1 MKNYTFL
8 LCFFISCSVAYSQFP
23 WSNGKLKV
31 SENGR
36 FLQHENGTPFFWL
49 GDTGWLLFQRLNR
62 DEVKQY
68 FANRKDKGFNV
79 IQSVFFQFYT
89 DKNVYGQVPF
99 APKDLTKPIH
109 TPGKDP
115 NDPKQYDYWDHVEY
129 IIDMAAENGIYLAI
143 VPTWRDL
150 VKRDDSLTTQ
160 ISETFVA
167 HLVKYYKAKPNIIWV
182 NGGSSNPEIKTEIWE
197 TMGTTMKKNDTNHLI
212 TFHPFGRTQ
221 TSTWFQNASW
231 LDVNMFASGHRNY
244 EQDNSTKKY
253 GEDNWRYVLD
263 DLSKSPL
270 KPTLDGEASYED
282 LPQGIHDATQPY
294 WTDADVRRYAYWSVF
309 AGACGHIY
317 GQNSVRQIHI
327 AGVNKAESGAKL
339 SFFDAL
345 NAPGSYQMQYLKK
358 LILSRPY
365 FERINDQSVVVGD
378 EGEKYDRILVTRG
391 KNYLMAYTYT
401 GRNFTLQMGKIV
413 GKTVV
418 AWWYNPRTG
427 KATKIGKYKNKGN
440 ILFNPPFDKKDGND
454 WVLIIDNKSENFS
467 VAGV

>member
-1 MKNYTFL
+1 MTF
-8 LCFFISCSVAYSQFP
+8 SVVYSQLP
-23 WSNGKLKV
+23 WDNGELKV

-36 FLQHENGTPFFWL
+36 FLQHENGTPFFWQ

-89 DKNVYGQVPF
+89 DKNVYGQIPF
-99 APKDLTKPIH
+99 APNNLTQPIH

-129 IIDMAAENGIYLAI
+129 IIDMAAEYGIYLAI

-150 VKRDDSLTTQ
+150 VKRDDLLTPQ
-160 ISETFVA
+160 IAETFVA
-167 HLVKYYKAKPNIIWV
+167 HLVNYYKAKPNIIWV
-182 NGGSSNPEIKTEIWE
+182 NGGSTNPETKTEIWE
-197 TMGTTMKKNDTNHLI
+197 TMGATLKKNDPNHLI
-212 TFHPFGRTQ
+212 TFHPFGRMQ

-244 EQDNSTKKY
+244 EQDNSTRKF

-270 KPTLDGEASYED
+270 KPTIDGEPSYED

-309 AGACGHIY
+309 AGACGHVY

-339 SFFDAL
+339 SFFEAL
-345 NAPGSYQMQYLKK
+345 NAPGSYQIQYLKK

-365 FERINDQSVVVGD
+365 FERISDQSVVAGN
-378 EGEKYDRILVTRG
+378 EGEKYDRILVSRG
-391 KNYLMAYTYT
+391 ENYLMAYTYT
-401 GRNFTLQMGKIV
+401 GRDFTLQMGKIA
-413 GKTVV
+413 GKKVV

-427 KATKIGKYKNKGN
+427 KATRIGKYKNKGTV
-440 ILFNPPFDKKDGND
+440 LFNPPYDKKNGND
-454 WVLIIDNKSENFS
+454 WVLVIDAASANFS
-467 VAGV
+467 APGGM